1 MRFLRLLICSLHLQF
16 VVAFVVLPE
25 TASFV
30 NVGGQR
36 AIAISPQ
43 PLTPSTKYI
52 YGMNTKRKSGDLQ
65 IRIRSRSRST
75 LSTQL
80 MGLFGLGGL
89 EVAIICI
96 GVGVVLGPQ
105 KIASLIRST
114 GETAGEFKNELS
126 KVPDE
131 FQKGYEEGQI
141 EARSRKAKPITAV
154 DSTSETSNT
163 K

>member
-1 MRFLRLLICSLHLQF
+1 
-16 VVAFVVLPE
+16 
-25 TASFV
+25 
-30 NVGGQR
+30 
-36 AIAISPQ
+36 
-43 PLTPSTKYI
+43 
-52 YGMNTKRKSGDLQ
+52 
-65 IRIRSRSRST
+65 
-75 LSTQL
+75 